1 MNGLTTG
8 YWMCSS
14 LFMLFPVIVVS
25 VLVPR
30 KNHYLL
36 RMLLGVGVYLTAAYI
51 FSARLQHSHSAE
63 MIPLNVLS
71 LGIFFLCNAVSIK
84 NAIHLKMLCLAIECL
99 GQQGACLLASILCA
113 DQFYENLLFM
123 KIAIHLLNLT
133 WFVFLIKKLLEMH
146 LMEMPRLNVCVS
158 VMVAVIGIGFNS
170 ISFEHFQERSSS
182 VFLYQTFCMLCV
194 LLTLYLQVQ
203 NYNRQLVRNEA
214 ELFQQLWMEQQKQY
228 ETKKEYIERINYKY
242 HNLKHEI
249 LAANSNGEHEKINN
263 TVKKYEYI
271 SQTGNPVLDTILN
284 EKFELFEKYQ
294 ITVNCMIDSDLDL
307 NFINTTDLY
316 IVLGNALDNV
326 IDNLKT
332 ADTLENKYASIRMFN
347 DKAFLRIIIKNNY
360 AGSVCYNGT
369 LPVTRKRQ
377 EGHGYGLK
385 SIQHIMKKYNGGMSI
400 TTENQEFTLRLL
412 FPRQS
417 LSENAE

>member
-1 MNGLTTG
+1 MNGLTIG

-30 KNHYLL
+30 KEHYIL
-36 RMLLGVGVYLTAAYI
+36 RMIIAVSIYLVAAYI
-51 FSARLQHSHSAE
+51 FSARLQHSYSAE
-63 MIPLNVLS
+63 MIPLNALS
-71 LGIFFLCNAVSIK
+71 LGIFFLCNTISVK
-84 NAIHLKMLCLAIECL
+84 NAIHLKMLCIAIECL
-99 GQQGACLLASILCA
+99 GQQVACLLTSILCEN
-113 DQFYENLLFM
+113 QFYENLLFM
-123 KIAIHLLNLT
+123 KIAVHLLNLT
-133 WFVFLIKKLLEMH
+133 LFTLLIKKLLEMH
-146 LMEMPRLNVCVS
+146 IMEMSRLSVAIS
-158 VMVAVIGIGFNS
+158 VMVAIIGIGFNS

-182 VFLYQTFCMLCV
+182 IFLYQTFCMLCV

-203 NYNRQLVRNEA
+203 NYNRQLMRNEA
-214 ELFQQLWMEQQKQY
+214 ELFQRLWSEQQKQY

-249 LAANSNGEHEKINN
+249 LAANNNGEHEKISN

-294 ITVNCMIDSDLDL
+294 ITVNCMIESDLSL

-326 IDNLKT
+326 IDNLKS
-332 ADTLENKYASIRMFN
+332 AKLLKNKYVSIRMFH
-347 DKAFLRIIIKNNY
+347 DKSFLRIIIKNNFEGNVQY
-360 AGSVCYNGT
+360 DEN
-369 LPVTRKRQ
+369 LPMTKKNQ

-385 SIQHIMKKYNGGMSI
+385 SIQHIMKKYNGGMTI
-400 TTENQEFTLRLL
+400 TTENQEFVLRLL
-412 FPRQS
+412 FPVTTN
-417 LSENAE
+417 LG

>member
-1 MNGLTTG
+1 
-8 YWMCSS
+8 
-14 LFMLFPVIVVS
+14 
-25 VLVPR
+25 
-30 KNHYLL
+30 
-36 RMLLGVGVYLTAAYI
+36 
-51 FSARLQHSHSAE
+51 
-63 MIPLNVLS
+63 
-71 LGIFFLCNAVSIK
+71 
-84 NAIHLKMLCLAIECL
+84 
-99 GQQGACLLASILCA
+99 
-113 DQFYENLLFM
+113 
-123 KIAIHLLNLT
+123 
-133 WFVFLIKKLLEMH
+133 
-146 LMEMPRLNVCVS
+146 MEMSRLNVCVS

-249 LAANSNGEHEKINN
+249 LAANSNGEHETISN

-284 EKFELFEKYQ
+284 EKF
-294 ITVNCMIDSDLDL
+294 
-307 NFINTTDLY
+307 
-316 IVLGNALDNV
+316 
-326 IDNLKT
+326 
-332 ADTLENKYASIRMFN
+332 
-347 DKAFLRIIIKNNY
+347 LRIIIKNNY
-360 AGSVCYNGT
+360 EGNVRYNGS
-369 LPVTRKRQ
+369 LPATRKRQ

-385 SIQHIMKKYNGGMSI
+385 IIQHIMKKYDGGISI

-417 LSENAE
+417 VS